1 MLPKVT
7 LNGANNDAVYL
18 FSFSF
23 VSSKNKIFH
32 RTENAF
38 SSLVYRLRISH
49 RLLKSRDIVKIA

>member
-7 LNGANNDAVYL
+7 LNGANNDAVHL

-23 VSSKNKIFH
+23 VSSKNKISH

-38 SSLVYRLRISH
+38 SSPVYRLRT
-49 RLLKSRDIVKIA
+49 KSSIIKESRYR

>member
-7 LNGANNDAVYL
+7 LNGANNDAVHL

-23 VSSKNKIFH
+23 VSGKNKIFH

-38 SSLVYRLRISH
+38 SSPVYRLRI
-49 RLLKSRDIVKIA
+49 KSSIIKESRYR